1 MDTPGKRKK
10 DIWLAKTLKL
20 CVDINLTPLIAS
32 FSFIFLAELGDKTQ
46 LCTLM
51 LSSKSSAPSV
61 FLGAMAA
68 FFLVDGVSALL
79 GGELL
84 GLLPNN
90 IISLMAGII
99 FMVFGLISL
108 IRRCSGEETSF
119 DIKASFF
126 SAFSLIALMEL
137 GDKTQIASI
146 LLAAQF
152 GDPVMVLAGVMLA
165 FSLLTG
171 IAVVLGHKV
180 LRLLPEKYLKV
191 AVSLAFIIVGLLLL
205 LGQM

>member
-1 MDTPGKRKK
+1 LWRISIK
-10 DIWLAKTLKL
+10 DILFARAIRLFM
-20 CVDINLTPLIAS
+20 CINLTPLIAS

-51 LSSKSSAPSV
+51 LSSRFSALSV

-79 GGELL
+79 GGEILS
-84 GLLPNN
+84 LLPSN
-90 IISLMAGII
+90 IISLIAGII
-99 FMVFGLISL
+99 FIVFGLISL
-108 IRRCSGEETSF
+108 VRRRSVEETSLF
-119 DIKASFF
+119 DIKVSFF
-126 SAFSLIALMEL
+126 RAFSLTALMEL

-152 GDPVMVLAGVMLA
+152 GDPVIVLAGVMLA

-171 IAVVLGHKV
+171 ISVVLGYKV
-180 LRLLPEKYLKV
+180 LRLLPRKYLNV
-191 AVSLAFIIVGLLLL
+191 AVSLAFIIVGLLIL